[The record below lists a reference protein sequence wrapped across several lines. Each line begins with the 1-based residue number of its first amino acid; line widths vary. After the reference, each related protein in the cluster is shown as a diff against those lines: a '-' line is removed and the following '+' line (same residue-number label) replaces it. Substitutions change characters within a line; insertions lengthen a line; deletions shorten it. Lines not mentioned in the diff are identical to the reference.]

1 MSRISILPA
10 DVRGK
15 IAAGEVITRPASVV
29 KELIENALD
38 AEAQRIEV
46 EISNGGKTKVL
57 VNDNGCGM
65 DREDAQLALERYAT
79 SKISEI
85 EDIGRISTFGFRGEA
100 LASIVQISRLELE
113 TSDGLVG
120 TKINADAGLIRSIH
134 DSERPRGTRVKVSDI
149 FFNLPPRL
157 KFLKSANWERRLIT
171 ELVKTYAVICPEIAF
186 YLGDESHEIINVPGA
201 DNLLKRI
208 QMLFPRSVAGQ
219 LLEIDFQL
227 GATHITG
234 VVSIPGMTERHQ
246 LRYIYVNS
254 RPVKYP
260 RLYRGLVELYEDAQY
275 PPAFAVDIGVDP
287 RFVDANVHPTKSE
300 VKLRDERYIVDLLSQ
315 VVKRAIYKKPM
326 KVQYMNEAHKASGEG
341 VPRSFVQDVVLPY
354 GKEERLQSDRA
365 GDEFWQLHETY
376 ILAQT
381 KSGMIIVDQHVAHER
396 IIYESIMQNKVQS
409 QRLLFPITVE
419 LTPEEYRVYE
429 QTKHTLTDMGIEF
442 KEFSSHTIVIDSLP
456 SDVRTNREEIA
467 GLFGEL
473 NSLGDLVKE
482 KREIARVVACRGA
495 IKAGQR
501 LSAVEMQSLIDRLFA
516 TENPYTCP
524 HGRPIVVR
532 WTIEELNHRFG
543 RG

>member
-1 MSRISILPA
+1 MLRA

-15 IAAGEVITRPASVV
+15 IAAGEVITRPASAV
-29 KELIENALD
+29 KELVENALD
-38 AEAQRIEV
+38 AEAKRIEV
-46 EISNGGKTKVL
+46 EISSGGKARIL

-79 SKISEI
+79 SKISGI
-85 EDIGRISTFGFRGEA
+85 EDIERIRTFGFRGEA
-100 LASIVQISRLELE
+100 LASIALVSRLELE

-120 TKINADAGLIRSIH
+120 TKIIADAGLIKSIH
-134 DSERPRGTRVKVSDI
+134 DSERPRGTRLKISDI
-149 FFNLPPRL
+149 FFNMPPRL
-157 KFLKSANWERRLIT
+157 KFLKSDIWERRLIT
-171 ELVKTYAVICPEIAF
+171 ELVRTYAVIHPEIAF
-186 YLGDESHEIINVPGA
+186 YLGDGSNEMINVPGT
-201 DNLLKRI
+201 DSLLQRI
-208 QMLFPRSVAGQ
+208 QILFPKRVASQ
-219 LLEIDFQL
+219 LLQIDFHL
-227 GATHITG
+227 GATQIIG
-234 VVSIPGMTERHQ
+234 VLSMPGMTERHQ

-260 RLYRGLVELYEDAQY
+260 RLYRALIESYGDAQY
-275 PPAFAVDIGVDP
+275 APAFAVDIVVDP
-287 RFVDANVHPTKSE
+287 RSVDVNVHPTKNE
-300 VKLRDERYIVDLLSQ
+300 VKFKDERYIVDLLSQ
-315 VVKRAIYKKPM
+315 AVKRTIYKKSLR
-326 KVQYMNEAHKASGEG
+326 VQYTAAREKAGGES
-341 VPRSFVQDVVLPY
+341 VPKSFVQDAMLPY
-354 GKEERLQSDRA
+354 GKEERFQSDRA
-365 GDEFWQLHETY
+365 GEEFWQLHETY

-396 IIYESIMQNKVQS
+396 IIYDSIMQNKVQS

-419 LTPEEYRVYE
+419 LNPEEYRVYE
-429 QTKHTLTDMGIEF
+429 QTKHALTDMGIEF

-456 SDVRTNREEIA
+456 SDVRINREEIA

-482 KREIARVVACRGA
+482 KKEIARVVACRGA